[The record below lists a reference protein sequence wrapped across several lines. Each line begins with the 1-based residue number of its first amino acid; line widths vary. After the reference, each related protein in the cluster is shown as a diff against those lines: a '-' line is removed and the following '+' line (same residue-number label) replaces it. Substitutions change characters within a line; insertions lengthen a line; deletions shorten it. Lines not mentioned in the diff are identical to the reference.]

1 MARRSSRLGCVMRC
15 TTAAAVIAA
24 LASVALAPCA
34 ARAQSWP
41 SKPVVLVVP
50 FVPGGATD
58 VIARIVAQPLSK
70 KLGQPVVIDNKPGA
84 GGNIGAT
91 AVAKSPPDGHTM
103 FVAGSPGF
111 PNAGALS
118 KDPGFDPIKDF
129 VPVAVLATQS
139 MLLVTNASVPAK
151 DLKEFVAQVKAKP
164 RDLSYATPGI
174 GTPHHLAMEY
184 FKQQAGFDI
193 VHVPYR
199 GGAPAMQAVLA
210 GETAAMFGS
219 YVIVG
224 THIKAGKF
232 RALGASSKRRMT
244 QAPEVPSISEQGYP
258 DFDIEN
264 WFGIV
269 APAGT
274 PAAVVERMAQ
284 ETQGVVEVEEIR
296 QRMLTTGF
304 DPPAKMTSAGFGTW
318 IKRDVERWSNVL
330 RQANVKPE

>member
-1 MARRSSRLGCVMRC
+1 MARRLFRLGHAVGRA
-15 TTAAAVIAA
+15 TAAAVVAA
-24 LASVALAPCA
+24 LAAVAPAQHDA
-34 ARAQSWP
+34 QAQSWP

-58 VIARIVAQPLSK
+58 VIARIVAEPLSK
-70 KLGQPVVIDNKPGA
+70 RLGQPVLIDNKPGA
-84 GGNIGAT
+84 GGNIGAS
-91 AVAKSPPDGHTM
+91 AVAKSQPDGHTM

-111 PNAGALS
+111 PNAAALS

-139 MLLVTNASVPAK
+139 MLLVVNTSVPAQN
-151 DLKEFVAQVKAKP
+151 LKEFVAQVKAKP

-174 GTPHHLAMEY
+174 GTPHHLAMEH
-184 FKQQAGFDI
+184 FKQQAGIDL

-224 THIKAGKF
+224 THVKAAKF
-232 RALGASSKRRMT
+232 RALGASSKQRMT
-244 QAPEVPSISEQGYP
+244 QAPDTPSLSEQGYP
-258 DFDIEN
+258 DFDVEN
-264 WFGIV
+264 WFGVV
-269 APAGT
+269 APTGT
-274 PAAVVERMAQ
+274 PAAVIDRMAK
-284 ETQGVVEVEEIR
+284 ETQAIVAIEDIR
-296 QRMLTTGF
+296 QRMLSTGF
-304 DPPAKMTSAGFGTW
+304 DPPPKMTSSTFGEW
-318 IKRDVERWSNVL
+318 IKRDVKRWSDVL